1 MKIRSKHDSQYYAA
15 VVGYDHG
22 ADAIRALGITEPE
35 MPPMTERMV
44 LDPSGGPNT
53 TQPQYTAQSVV
64 DYSQV
69 DVGDV
74 YTMPEYGLVEVIMD
88 DGQKALNTIN

>member
-1 MKIRSKHDSQYYAA
+1 
-15 VVGYDHG
+15 
-22 ADAIRALGITEPE
+22 
-35 MPPMTERMV
+35 MV

-74 YTMPEYGLVEVIMD
+74 YTMPEYGLVEVVMS